1 MNCNK
6 NGMKIIGLSGGIASG
21 KNTVADIFHELGIEV
36 FDADAVVHNLYLQDQ
51 EIIKLVAQNFL
62 ESFDG
67 KIINR
72 KILSALISKN
82 PSQIHILEKII
93 HPKIRE
99 IYQNFL
105 EKNLQKKSNFVVI
118 NIPLLL
124 ESNQYKTDKIIA
136 IIADEKTRQD
146 RYIQRVVADL
156 KNANSDLINELK
168 NKFLMLKNK
177 QISDEE
183 RIKKADF
190 IIYNDGDLAD
200 LKQKT
205 LDVYQKLIHEF
216 F

>member
-21 KNTVADIFHELGIEV
+21 KNKVAEIFQQLGIAV
-36 FDADAVVHNLYLQDQ
+36 FDADAEVHKLYSQDQ
-51 EIIKLVAQNFL
+51 KIIELVAQNFL
-62 ESFDG
+62 ETFDG

-72 KILSALISKN
+72 QILSSLISKN
-82 PSQIHILEKII
+82 PDKIHVLEKII
-93 HPKIRE
+93 HPEIRQ

-105 EKNLQKKSNFVVI
+105 ENNLQKKANFVVI

-136 IIADEKTRQD
+136 IIADEKLRQD
-146 RYIQRVVADL
+146 RYIQRVVPDL
-156 KNANSDLINELK
+156 KNANHDLINELK

-177 QISDEE
+177 QISDAE
-183 RIKKADF
+183 RIKNADF
-190 IIYNDGDLAD
+190 VIQNNGNLAD

-205 LDVYQKLIHEF
+205 LDIYQKLINQ
-216 F
+216 

>member
-1 MNCNK
+1 MNYNK

>member
-1 MNCNK
+1 
-6 NGMKIIGLSGGIASG
+6 MKIIGLSGGIASG

-156 KNANSDLINELK
+156 KNSNSDLINELK

-190 IIYNDGDLAD
+190 VIYNDSDLAD

-205 LDVYQKLIHEF
+205 LEINRKIFCEI
-216 F
+216 

>member
-1 MNCNK
+1 MNYNK

-156 KNANSDLINELK
+156 KNSNSDLINELK

-190 IIYNDGDLAD
+190 VIYNDGDLAD

>member
-1 MNCNK
+1 MNYNK

-146 RYIQRVVADL
+146 RYIQRVVPDL
-156 KNANSDLINELK
+156 KNANPDLISELK

-190 IIYNDGDLAD
+190 VIYNDGDLAD

-205 LDVYQKLIHEF
+205 LEINRKIFCEI
-216 F
+216 

>member
-1 MNCNK
+1 
-6 NGMKIIGLSGGIASG
+6 MKIIGLSGGIASG

-156 KNANSDLINELK
+156 KNSNSDLINELK

-190 IIYNDGDLAD
+190 VIYNDGDLAD

>member
-146 RYIQRVVADL
+146 RYIRRVVADL
-156 KNANSDLINELK
+156 KNSNSDLINKLK

-190 IIYNDGDLAD
+190 VIYNDGDLAD

>member
-156 KNANSDLINELK
+156 KNSNSDLINELK

-190 IIYNDGDLAD
+190 VIYNDGDLAD

>member
-21 KNTVADIFHELGIEV
+21 KNTVADIFHELKIEV

-51 EIIKLVAQNFL
+51 EIIKVVAQNFL

-136 IIADEKTRQD
+136 IIADEKTRQN

-156 KNANSDLINELK
+156 KNSNSDLINELK

-190 IIYNDGDLAD
+190 VIYNDADLAD

>member
-1 MNCNK
+1 
-6 NGMKIIGLSGGIASG
+6 MKIIGLSGGIASG

-82 PSQIHILEKII
+82 LSQIHILEKII

-146 RYIQRVVADL
+146 LYIQRVVADL
-156 KNANSDLINELK
+156 KNANPDLINELK

-190 IIYNDGDLAD
+190 VIYNDADLAD

>member
-21 KNTVADIFHELGIEV
+21 KNKVADIFQQLGIAV
-36 FDADAVVHNLYLQDQ
+36 FDADAEVHKLYSQDQ
-51 EIIKLVAQNFL
+51 KIIKLVAKNFL
-62 ESFDG
+62 ETFDG

-72 KILSALISKN
+72 QILSALISKN
-82 PSQIHILEKII
+82 PDQIHVLEKII
-93 HPKIRE
+93 HPEIRQ

-105 EKNLQKKSNFVVI
+105 ENNLQKKANFVVI

-136 IIADEKTRQD
+136 IIADEKLRQD
-146 RYIQRVVADL
+146 RYIQRVIPDL
-156 KNANSDLINELK
+156 KNANHDLINELK

-177 QISDEE
+177 QISDAE
-183 RIKKADF
+183 RIKNADF
-190 IIYNDGDLAD
+190 IIQNDGNLAD

-205 LDVYQKLIHEF
+205 LEIYRKMINNLN
-216 F
+216 

>member
-21 KNTVADIFHELGIEV
+21 KNKVADIFQQLGIAV
-36 FDADAVVHNLYLQDQ
+36 FDADAEVHKLYSQDQ
-51 EIIKLVAQNFL
+51 KIIKLVAKNFL
-62 ESFDG
+62 ETFDG

-72 KILSALISKN
+72 QILSSIISKN
-82 PSQIHILEKII
+82 PNQIHVLEKII
-93 HPKIRE
+93 HPEIRQ

-105 EKNLQKKSNFVVI
+105 ENNLEKKANFVVI

-136 IIADEKTRQD
+136 IIADEKLRQD
-146 RYIQRVVADL
+146 RYIQRIIPDL

-177 QISDEE
+177 QISDAE
-183 RIKKADF
+183 RIKNADF
-190 IIYNDGDLAD
+190 VIQNDGNLAD

-205 LDVYQKLIHEF
+205 LEIYQLLTF
-216 F
+216 V

>member
-72 KILSALISKN
+72 KILSALISQN

-156 KNANSDLINELK
+156 KNSNSDLINELK

-190 IIYNDGDLAD
+190 VIYNDGDLAD

>member
-1 MNCNK
+1 
-6 NGMKIIGLSGGIASG
+6 MKIIGLSGGIASG

-72 KILSALISKN
+72 KILSALISQN

-146 RYIQRVVADL
+146 RYIHRVVADL
-156 KNANSDLINELK
+156 KKANPDLINELK

>member
-1 MNCNK
+1 
-6 NGMKIIGLSGGIASG
+6 MKIIGLSGGIASG
-21 KNTVADIFHELGIEV
+21 KNAVANIFFELGIAV
-36 FDADAVVHNLYLQDQ
+36 FDADAVVHNLYLHDQ
-51 EIIKLVAQNFL
+51 KIIELVAQNFL
-62 ESFDG
+62 ETFDG

-72 KILSALISKN
+72 QILSSLISKN
-82 PSQIHILEKII
+82 PDQIHVLEKII

-105 EKNLQKKSNFVVI
+105 EKNLQKKADFVVI

-124 ESNQYKTDKIIA
+124 ESNQYKTNKIIA

-156 KNANSDLINELK
+156 KNANPDLINQLK

-177 QISDEE
+177 QISDAE
-183 RIKKADF
+183 RIKNADF
-190 IIYNDGDLAD
+190 VIQNDGNLAD

-205 LDVYQKLIHEF
+205 LDIYQLLVF
-216 F
+216 A

>member
-82 PSQIHILEKII
+82 PLQIHILEKII

>member
-72 KILSALISKN
+72 KILSALISSN

-156 KNANSDLINELK
+156 KNANPDLINELK

>member
-6 NGMKIIGLSGGIASG
+6 NNLKIIGLSGGIASG
-21 KNTVADIFHELGIEV
+21 KNAVANIFYELGIEV
-36 FDADAVVHNLYLQDQ
+36 FDADAVVHNLYLQNQ
-51 EIIKLVAQNFL
+51 KIIELIAKNFP
-62 ESFDG
+62 ETFDG
-67 KIINR
+67 KIIDR
-72 KILSALISKN
+72 KILSSLILKN
-82 PSQIHILEKII
+82 PTKITVLEKII
-93 HPKIRE
+93 HPEIRE

-105 EKNLQKKSNFVVI
+105 AKNLQKKANFVVI

-156 KNANSDLINELK
+156 KNANPDLINQLK

-177 QISDEE
+177 QISDAE
-183 RIKKADF
+183 RIKNADF
-190 IIYNDGDLAD
+190 VIQNDGNLVD

-205 LDVYQKLIHEF
+205 LEIYRKIF
-216 F
+216 